1 MGIDPKAYF
10 IAKHDELIEEYLEE
24 NPNATDDEAAD
35 ATAEQAN
42 DPTSEMLA
50 EYGDWQRQQNKER
63 DL

>member
-24 NPNATDDEAAD
+24 NLNATDDEAAD

-42 DPTSEMLA
+42 DQTSEMLA

>member
-24 NPNATDDEAAD
+24 NPDATDDEAAD

-42 DPTSEMLA
+42 DQTSEMLA